1 MSIRIEREVFALP
14 RAIEPEAE
22 IFAIGDIHGRP
33 DLLAALLD
41 AASAAPRR
49 EPRRKIVFLGDL
61 IDRGPDSLGAIE
73 LSIAARAFIGA
84 DERIA
89 LMGNHET
96 MMRMALDRATPSRV
110 AIDALRTWML
120 NGGDEVLTEF
130 IDADRPPASLPE
142 LLEAARASL
151 PVHVER
157 WLEDLEPHS
166 RSGEVLF
173 VHAGVNPR
181 FPLESFLAAP
191 WNTPL
196 ASLDEDRHWAWV
208 RAPFLGYN
216 PGPGGWDG
224 YFVVHGHTPNDAKRT
239 PSHADQN
246 PPLPAESRRRLGDDR
261 RREDGDPARR
271 RGGGGYGAGGA
282 GGRARASL
290 G

>member
-1 MSIRIEREVFALP
+1 MSVRIEREVFALP

-84 DERIA
+84 DERIS

-96 MMRMALDRATPSRV
+96 MMRMALDRATPDRV

-130 IDADRPPASLPE
+130 IDADHPPASLPE

-151 PVHVER
+151 PVYVER

-196 ASLDEDRHWAWV
+196 ATLDEDRHWAWV
-208 RAPFLGYN
+208 RAPFLGYD

-239 PSHADQN
+239 PSHADQIRRFRLN
-246 PPLPAESRRRLGDDR
+246 LDGGSAMTGAAKMAILRDAEAEVVTAKAGQGDGHGRR
-261 RREDGDPARR
+261 
-271 RGGGGYGAGGA
+271 
-282 GGRARASL
+282 
-290 G
+290 

>member
-84 DERIA
+84 DERIS

-96 MMRMALDRATPSRV
+96 MMRMALDRATPAAV

-166 RSGEVLF
+166 RSGRGSVRPRRRQPALSAGNLPRRALE
-173 VHAGVNPR
+173 HAAREPR
-181 FPLESFLAAP
+181 
-191 WNTPL
+191 
-196 ASLDEDRHWAWV
+196 R
-208 RAPFLGYN
+208 G
-216 PGPGGWDG
+216 
-224 YFVVHGHTPNDAKRT
+224 
-239 PSHADQN
+239 
-246 PPLPAESRRRLGDDR
+246 PPLGVGP
-261 RREDGDPARR
+261 
-271 RGGGGYGAGGA
+271 
-282 GGRARASL
+282 RALPRP
-290 G
+290 